1 MKKITLLILLLFSF
15 FDLNAQIWT
24 INSCSNSGVITYGPM
39 YSSST
44 ANTNN
49 RTAVIYPA
57 SQLSSLIGQNLNGI
71 YFQRNTASGSM
82 TGTPNFKVYLKEVA
96 ANDWGTSSIDW
107 ATETTGATLVY
118 DSDPSAIVGSVAG
131 WKLFPLSTNFLYSG
145 SQNLAVFMEYSN
157 ASGSGTT
164 ITWNY
169 EFTSPCVTTTNNN
182 TTKYNNNSTGTLQ
195 TTLTS
200 TNYRRPL
207 IGFDFVVSCNAPST
221 LSSTNLTTTGADI
234 SWIENS
240 IQPQNGYEYYNSA
253 SSTEPTPTT
262 IPTGTTATGINS
274 TSLTGLTPATT
285 YYFWVRGNCG
295 TGDKSVWSGPISY
308 TTLCVEVAAFVE
320 NFDAW
325 PTGSA
330 AGMPVCWS
338 KLGTGIAYLTTASN
352 TPMSAPNR
360 LYMNIS
366 ATTDVY
372 AVMPLVSNL
381 QANTHRLRFKVYCT
395 SANKTMRV
403 GYFTDPTDTS
413 TFVDLQSFTMPST
426 NLAST
431 LEFEVVPT
439 TVPVGVNQLVFSITP
454 GTSTT
459 AYIDDVKW
467 ELNSSCL
474 EPNTLIASFIT
485 NNSANLG
492 WTPGG
497 SEALW
502 DIQYGEPNFALG
514 SGTFIN
520 DVTTNPYL
528 LTGLLANTSY
538 QYYVRTKCSGS
549 NSSWAGPFTFK
560 TQCDYVTEFVENFD
574 SYPSGSTSLPDCWS
588 RAGSST
594 STYITTGALA
604 PMSPSNRLY
613 MFASGTTPTEGYAIL
628 PGVSNLAAN
637 THRLKFKAYATVAG
651 RTLEVGYL
659 TDPSDVATFI
669 QLQEITLPGTSLAS
683 TEEFAIIPGAL
694 PAGIYHLCIKNP
706 AFPSASTTA
715 YIDDV
720 IWEAIPSC
728 VEPNTL
734 FSNLITNTSAQINW
748 TEGNTATA
756 WQIEYGVAGF
766 VQGSVNGT
774 IVSAPTN
781 PFTLSGLIGNT
792 NYDVYVRA
800 VCSTTDSSPWA
811 GPIVFKTLC
820 DDVTEYTENFE
831 GSTTG
836 STAPMP
842 DCWYKGGNGTVYITT
857 GSVAPMSPA
866 NRLYMFSSG
875 TATVPTVGYAIL
887 PSVSNLQANTHRLK
901 FFAYAS
907 AVDRTLEVGYLTDA
921 SDINTFVQLQEIT
934 LPSTVAAN
942 ATEFII
948 IPGALPAGVK
958 NLCIKNPAI
967 PTGSTTAYL
976 DNFKWEAIPTCIE
989 STMVTENFITNNSA
1003 VISWTEGGTA
1013 TAWEIEYGLT
1023 GFVQGSVD
1031 GTIVAAPTNP
1041 FTLNGLLANTTYDVY
1056 VRAVCST
1063 SDSSPWSNISTFKT
1077 QCDDVTEFFEDFET
1091 WPSGTTSLPDCWSKA
1106 GSSTSTYITT
1116 GATAPMSPTKRL
1128 YMFASGT
1135 TPTVGYAIL
1144 PSVSNL
1150 QANTHRLRF
1159 KAYATL
1165 ANRTLEIGYFTNASD
1180 VSTFV
1185 MIQELTLP
1193 GTTAATALEFIVAPP
1208 ALPAGVKNLVIKN
1221 PGFTGS
1227 STTAYMDDF
1236 YWEASP
1242 TTAPVCVTNLV
1253 ATPDASCGNFATTIS
1268 WDAAANANGY
1278 KLTVGTTTGANDV
1291 LDNLDLGSVTT
1302 YDFTGT
1308 FNTTYFYKLV
1318 PYNNVADASG
1328 CVEQSFTTAVTGC
1341 YCPSVPTSNDGSGI
1355 TNVLIGTTNFANG
1368 DVFYTDNTASP
1379 VDMIQGASNIIQ
1391 VTFNTSIYTYD
1402 AHIYVD
1408 LNDDYNFDASELFY
1422 SGASVTPNPYT
1433 LDASFVMPATA
1444 PLGNH
1449 RMRLVSADSGLATPN
1464 PCYSGSYGVTIDFTA
1479 NVILDPLSTSDFDNS
1494 TFTYYPNPVNDILNI
1509 SHTSEISSISVFN
1522 MIGQSILFEEIYSNN
1537 YQLDMSSLNAG
1548 VYLVKVKANNTEK
1561 TIKITKQ

>member
-1 MKKITLLILLLFSF
+1 MGIKF
-15 FDLNAQIWT
+15 FLCRAK
-24 INSCSNSGVITYGPM
+24 
-39 YSSST
+39 
-44 ANTNN
+44 
-49 RTAVIYPA
+49 
-57 SQLSSLIGQNLNGI
+57 
-71 YFQRNTASGSM
+71 YF
-82 TGTPNFKVYLKEVA
+82 
-96 ANDWGTSSIDW
+96 
-107 ATETTGATLVY
+107 
-118 DSDPSAIVGSVAG
+118 
-131 WKLFPLSTNFLYSG
+131 
-145 SQNLAVFMEYSN
+145 
-157 ASGSGTT
+157 
-164 ITWNY
+164 
-169 EFTSPCVTTTNNN
+169 
-182 TTKYNNNSTGTLQ
+182 
-195 TTLTS
+195 
-200 TNYRRPL
+200 
-207 IGFDFVVSCNAPST
+207 
-221 LSSTNLTTTGADI
+221 
-234 SWIENS
+234 
-240 IQPQNGYEYYNSA
+240 
-253 SSTEPTPTT
+253 
-262 IPTGTTATGINS
+262 
-274 TSLTGLTPATT
+274 
-285 YYFWVRGNCG
+285 NC
-295 TGDKSVWSGPISY
+295 Y
-308 TTLCVEVAAFVE
+308 
-320 NFDAW
+320 
-325 PTGSA
+325 
-330 AGMPVCWS
+330 
-338 KLGTGIAYLTTASN
+338 
-352 TPMSAPNR
+352 
-360 LYMNIS
+360 
-366 ATTDVY
+366 
-372 AVMPLVSNL
+372 
-381 QANTHRLRFKVYCT
+381 
-395 SANKTMRV
+395 
-403 GYFTDPTDTS
+403 
-413 TFVDLQSFTMPST
+413 
-426 NLAST
+426 
-431 LEFEVVPT
+431 
-439 TVPVGVNQLVFSITP
+439 
-454 GTSTT
+454 
-459 AYIDDVKW
+459 
-467 ELNSSCL
+467 
-474 EPNTLIASFIT
+474 FIT

-502 DIQYGEPNFALG
+502 DIQYGETNFALG

-574 SYPSGSTSLPDCWS
+574 SYPTGTTSLPDCW
-588 RAGSST
+588 AKGGTST
-594 STYITTGALA
+594 STYITTGGAA
-604 PMSPSNRLY
+604 PMSPANRLY

-659 TDPSDVATFI
+659 TDPSDVSTFI
-669 QLQEITLPGTSLAS
+669 QLQEITLPGSNLAS

-720 IWEAIPSC
+720 KWEAIPTC

-734 FSNLITNTSAQINW
+734 TSSLITNNTVQIAW
-748 TEGNTATA
+748 VEGNTATA
-756 WQIEYGVAGF
+756 WEIEYGPVGF
-766 VQGSVNGT
+766 VQGSVDGT
-774 IVSAPTN
+774 IVAAPTN
-781 PFTLSGLIGNT
+781 PFTLTTLLANT
-792 NYDVYVRA
+792 SYDYYVRA
-800 VCSTTDSSPWA
+800 VCSSSDSSPWT
-811 GPIVFKTLC
+811 GPSVFKTLC
-820 DDVTEYTENFE
+820 DDVTEFYEPFE
-831 GSTTG
+831 GYATG
-836 STAPMP
+836 SANPLA
-842 DCWYKGGNGTVYITT
+842 DCWNKGGNGFVYLTT
-857 GSVAPMSPA
+857 GSVAPMSPTI
-866 NRLYMFSSG
+866 RLYMTASG
-875 TATVPTVGYAIL
+875 TATVPTQSYAIL

-901 FFAYAS
+901 FFAYAT
-907 AVDRTLEVGYLTDA
+907 AIDRTLEVGYLTDA

-989 STMVTENFITNNSA
+989 PNTVLESFITNNSA
-1003 VISWTEGGTA
+1003 SISWTDGNTNAPNG
-1013 TAWEIEYGLT
+1013 WEIEYGLA
-1023 GFVQGSVD
+1023 GFAQGTSA
-1031 GTIVAAPTNP
+1031 GTIVSAATNP
-1041 FTLNGLLANTTYDVY
+1041 FILNGLLANTNYDIF
-1056 VRAVCST
+1056 VRAVCSS
-1063 SDSSPWSNISTFKT
+1063 SDVSTWSNISSFKT

-1116 GATAPMSPTKRL
+1116 GATAPMSPSKRF

-1185 MIQELTLP
+1185 MIQEITLP
-1193 GTTAATALEFIVAPP
+1193 STVAANATEFIIIPP

-1236 YWEASP
+1236 YWELAP
-1242 TTAPVCVTNLV
+1242 TAPPTCVTNLL
-1253 ATPDASCGNFATTIS
+1253 ATPDTACGNFATTIA
-1268 WDAAANANGY
+1268 WDAAANVNGY

-1291 LDNLDLGSVTT
+1291 MNNVDLGNVTT
-1302 YDFTGT
+1302 YSFVGT

-1318 PYNNVADASG
+1318 PYNNVAEATG
-1328 CVEQSFTTAVTGC
+1328 CVEQSFTTAVSGC
-1341 YCPSVPTSNDGSGI
+1341 YCPSVPTSNDGTGI
-1355 TNVLIGTTNFANG
+1355 TNVQIGTTNFANG
-1368 DVFYTDNTASP
+1368 DVFYTDNTATP
-1379 VDMIQGASNIIQ
+1379 VDMIQGASNNVQIS
-1391 VTFNTSIYTYD
+1391 FNTSTYD
-1402 AHIYVD
+1402 YAAHIFVD
-1408 LNDDYNFDASELFY
+1408 LNDDFTFDSTELFY
-1422 SGASVTPNPYT
+1422 SGLSATTSPNT
-1433 LDASFVMPATA
+1433 LNASFVMPATA

-1449 RMRLVSADSGLATPN
+1449 RMRLVTADTGQATPN
-1464 PCYSGSYGVTIDFTA
+1464 PCYSGTYGVTIDFTA

-1522 MIGQSILFEEIYSNN
+1522 LIGQSILFEEINSNN
-1537 YQLDMSSLNAG
+1537 YQLDMSSLNTG